1 MPNIIGIN
9 GSPKINKGA
18 SFNYLKSFTSK
29 IVNSNL
35 YDSKDIKFIKKN
47 DIIIFSFPLYVDSL
61 PSHFLKFL
69 IDLEENKVTKKNVYV
84 ICNLGFFEGKQ
95 GNIALDII
103 KNFCLRTNNNYM
115 GGLCIGGGPIGY
127 KKYPLIN
134 LHIKR
139 KIQKLYESIIKDIKY
154 ENTYVS
160 PLMPRFIYL
169 KCANKRFK
177 KEIKKAI

>member
-1 MPNIIGIN
+1 MSNIIGIN

-29 IVNSNL
+29 IINSNL

-47 DIIIFSFPLYVDSL
+47 DVIIFSFPLYVDSL
-61 PSHFLKFL
+61 PSHFLDFL
-69 IDLEENKVTKKNVYV
+69 INLEKNKICNKDIYV
-84 ICNLGFFEGKQ
+84 ICNLGFYEGKQ

-103 KNFCLRTNNNYM
+103 KNFCFRTNNNYM

-134 LHIKR
+134 LRIKR
-139 KIQKLYESIIKDIKY
+139 KIQKLYSTIISAQKY
-154 ENTYVS
+154 DNTYAS
-160 PLMPRFIYL
+160 PLIPRFIYL
-169 KCANKRFK
+169 QCANKRFK